1 MYFATQ
7 LFISVLTF
15 SNSDYTSYFEL
26 KNALQFEALF
36 FFSLA
41 KQTLVLDWLY
51 IIWINNTL
59 RYFKWLHLLG
69 TKYTLRMQ

>member
-36 FFSLA
+36 FL
-41 KQTLVLDWLY
+41 
-51 IIWINNTL
+51 
-59 RYFKWLHLLG
+59 
-69 TKYTLRMQ
+69 